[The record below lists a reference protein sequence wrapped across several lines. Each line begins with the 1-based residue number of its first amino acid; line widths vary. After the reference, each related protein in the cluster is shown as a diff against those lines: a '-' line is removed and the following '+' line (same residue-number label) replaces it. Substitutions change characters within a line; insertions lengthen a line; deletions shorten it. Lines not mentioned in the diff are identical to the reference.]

1 MALRRKKESH
11 QVAMP
16 LLLGWSPHRQRTLLP
31 HWNLK
36 RQQLKKLQT
45 GQKLLR
51 NQLRVTEM
59 PLLLKLLKKLGNLP
73 QLQLRMQVATRR
85 VMPTN
90 EGVQPRVQEE
100 GFYLK
105 VSDED
110 FDYNAKLGD
119 LWVYI
124 EQLYFP
130 GVSLPILW
138 YGDK

>member
-1 MALRRKKESH
+1 MR
-11 QVAMP
+11 
-16 LLLGWSPHRQRTLLP
+16 
-31 HWNLK
+31 
-36 RQQLKKLQT
+36 
-45 GQKLLR
+45 
-51 NQLRVTEM
+51 
-59 PLLLKLLKKLGNLP
+59 
-73 QLQLRMQVATRR
+73 
-85 VMPTN
+85 
-90 EGVQPRVQEE
+90 EE